1 MKRSTRPVATT
12 ATRPNRILIL
22 LAAVWMV
29 AAIAIGGLFAA
40 QPASDTSATG
50 TTSSVIGATRT

>member
-1 MKRSTRPVATT
+1 MKRNPRPVATR

-29 AAIAIGGLFAA
+29 AAIAIGGLFA
-40 QPASDTSATG
+40 QPASDTSAAG
-50 TTSSVIGATRT
+50 TTSSVIAVTRT

>member
-1 MKRSTRPVATT
+1 MKHSPRPVATT

-40 QPASDTSATG
+40 QPSSDTSATG
-50 TTSSVIGATRT
+50 TTSSVIGAIRT